1 MGIYRLPNRVV
12 TEAQTSCPLRAKG
25 LSTLAWGNR
34 PRHSVAVCNTAEGAL

>member
-25 LSTLAWGNR
+25 TINFSLGQSPQAFCCSMQQR
-34 PRHSVAVCNTAEGAL
+34 